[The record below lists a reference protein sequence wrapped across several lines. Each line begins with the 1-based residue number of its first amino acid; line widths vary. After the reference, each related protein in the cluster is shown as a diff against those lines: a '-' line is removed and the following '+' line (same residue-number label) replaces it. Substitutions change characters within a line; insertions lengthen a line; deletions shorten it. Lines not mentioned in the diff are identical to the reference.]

1 MKKRGWRSAGFHQR
15 TSANKIETMPKLSGP
30 IDDLLVV
37 ETPERVELHFPLASL
52 GNRFLACAI
61 DHTIQLIALL
71 LLLLIGDYF
80 DQRLDQQLGRG
91 GFDLLASL
99 ATVSLWVKA
108 VGILLVFIIFF
119 GYFIIFET
127 LWNGQTPG
135 KRWMRLRVIQQDGR
149 PVTFF
154 AIMLRNIIRLAD
166 MVVPPFYSVG
176 LIAIFAT
183 RHSKRLGDFAANTV
197 VIKEWTGHG
206 LSFGEI
212 FDRPVEAGRE
222 GGAPTRVEFEG
233 PLEAITPAEMLVV
246 EICLRRCQQ
255 LPPAP
260 REWLAWRVA
269 TPLLEKVRPAFD
281 PDRFTYEGFLRELL
295 EKMRRQE
302 AGKAPGRPTRR
313 REA

>member
-1 MKKRGWRSAGFHQR
+1 
-15 TSANKIETMPKLSGP
+15 MPKVSGQ

-61 DHTIQLIALL
+61 DHTIQLLVFLL
-71 LLLLIGDYF
+71 LLLVGDY
-80 DQRLDQQLGRG
+80 LDHRISRTGL
-91 GFDLLASL
+91 DMLTSL
-99 ATVSLWVKA
+99 ERVSVWVKA
-108 VGILLVFIIFF
+108 IGILLIFVIFF
-119 GYFIIFET
+119 GYFILFES

-166 MVVPPFYSVG
+166 MVIPPFYSVG

-183 RHSKRLGDFAANTV
+183 RHSKRLGDLVANTV
-197 VIKEWTGHG
+197 VIKEWAREG
-206 LSFGEI
+206 LSFDQLFAIRNE
-212 FDRPVEAGRE
+212 ESAE
-222 GGAPTRVEFEG
+222 GHPFARVEFEG
-233 PLEAITPAEMLVV
+233 SLEQITPAEILIV

-260 REWLAWRVA
+260 RQWLAWRVA
-269 TPLLEKVRPAFD
+269 TPLLEKIRPTFD

-295 EKMRRQE
+295 ERVQLSGE
-302 AGKAPGRPTRR
+302 GSAPGRAAPRK
-313 REA
+313 ES

>member
-1 MKKRGWRSAGFHQR
+1 MKKSGRSGAGFHQSV
-15 TSANKIETMPKLSGP
+15 SANKIETMPKLSGP

-80 DQRLDQQLGRG
+80 DQRLDQQR
-91 GFDLLASL
+91 FDLLASL
-99 ATVSLWVKA
+99 ASVSRWVKA
-108 VGILLVFIIFF
+108 VGILLFFIIVF

-197 VIKEWTGHG
+197 VIKEWSGHG

-222 GGAPTRVEFEG
+222 GGAPPRVEFEG
-233 PLEAITPAEMLVV
+233 PLEAITPAEVLVV

-269 TPLLEKVRPAFD
+269 TPLLEKIRPAFD

-302 AGKAPGRPTRR
+302 AGKVPGRLKLR